1 MRTLRILFLAFVLT
15 CLPPALY
22 AQTHVETGTTVQFQ
36 WDPVT
41 DWGSSAASHYQL
53 WIADASGGSF
63 APIGGQVL
71 AGTET
76 VTIARDECST
86 QVPTLCA
93 ALGQVRY
100 YVVTAENAA
109 GLVSGYSNEI
119 SARFE
124 TGPAAPGNL
133 TVTSGP

>member
-1 MRTLRILFLAFVLT
+1 MKKLCLLLLVTVSLFW
-15 CLPPALY
+15 PAL

-53 WIADASGGSF
+53 WIADSSGGSF

-109 GLVSGYSNEI
+109 GLVSGYSNEV

-133 TVTSGP
+133 TVASGP